1 MRQKETF
8 KELLESNKKL
18 VLILM
23 FIVLVLGIGK
33 IFFEKSLHSNKETEE
48 LEESEFVKDKA
59 PISRTSGNINM
70 WEMMSIYSEVKDLNP
85 EDTTAIEKVSNKLDK
100 LIKDEN

>member
-1 MRQKETF
+1 MKQKETF

-23 FIVLVLGIGK
+23 FIVLLLGIGK
-33 IFFEKSLHSNKETEE
+33 IFFEKSLHSNKETEQ

-59 PISRTSGNINM
+59 PISTTSTNINM
-70 WEMMSIYSEVKDLNP
+70 WEMMSVYSEVKDLNP
-85 EDTTAIEKVSNKLDK
+85 EDTAAVKKVSNKLDN

>member
-8 KELLESNKKL
+8 KELLESNKTL

-23 FIVLVLGIGK
+23 FIVLLLGIGK

-48 LEESEFVKDKA
+48 LEESQFVKDKA
-59 PISRTSGNINM
+59 PISTSSVNINM